1 MKQTPNTLSDAEQA
15 EIELIHKIYRDFRT
29 KLSRLE
35 RKQNSIINA
44 AIKRIDHNKTE
55 QVLKQLKQS

>member
-15 EIELIHKIYRDFRT
+15 EIELIHEIYRDFRT

>member
-1 MKQTPNTLSDAEQA
+1 MKKVSTTLSDTEQA
-15 EIELIHKIYRDFRT
+15 EIELIHEIYRDFRT